1 MCVWLYR
8 CGREACRKLIGF
20 FFTYDQTLTVYE
32 YRNFGKNRSG
42 YDALHLY
49 EYNTSHFAHTHIGV
63 FVKINVNQNSFRW
76 NALPFI
82 ARGVYLNR
90 GRPYSLQDISQ
101 VRHSSSFTHSPNNI
115 NSLTLC
121 LHPSGCRASFLY
133 RRPTPPPE
141 SETAAVPDPQSYW
154 CGWHSQGSPAVRTTH
169 THTYTSAQ
177 VRVLSVSSTQNSAW
191 GRSTLS
197 LWRGSQW
204 SKHSKGNSRLILN
217 TFFSPNA

>member
-1 MCVWLYR
+1 MSVCLIYR

-42 YDALHLY
+42 YDALPLC
-49 EYNTSHFAHTHIGV
+49 EYNSSHSACTDIGV

-90 GRPYSLQDISQ
+90 GRPYCLQDISQ
-101 VRHSSSFTHSPNNI
+101 VRHSSSFTHSRNNI

-121 LHPSGCRASFLY
+121 LHPPGCRASFLY

-141 SETAAVPDPQSYW
+141 SETAAEPDPQSY
-154 CGWHSQGSPAVRTTH
+154 
-169 THTYTSAQ
+169 
-177 VRVLSVSSTQNSAW
+177 
-191 GRSTLS
+191 
-197 LWRGSQW
+197 
-204 SKHSKGNSRLILN
+204 
-217 TFFSPNA
+217 

>member
-1 MCVWLYR
+1 MLLCI
-8 CGREACRKLIGF
+8 C
-20 FFTYDQTLTVYE
+20 T
-32 YRNFGKNRSG
+32 
-42 YDALHLY
+42 
-49 EYNTSHFAHTHIGV
+49 NTTHHTHIGV

-101 VRHSSSFTHSPNNI
+101 VRHSSSFTHSPNN
-115 NSLTLC
+115 NNTLTLC
-121 LHPSGCRASFLY
+121 LHPPGCRASFLY

-177 VRVLSVSSTQNSAW
+177 VRVLSVSFAQNSVW

-217 TFFSPNA
+217 TFFFKYIRIHPKCLPTHDLCHFWWLILIKLFMFSN